1 MYLQDIKSSIIGY
14 VTIRAEGYYIEK
26 FINTCKNQN
35 IYLGNMKREKSTI
48 IIANV
53 PVKQFKI
60 MGKIAKKNKCKVKIL
75 EKKGVPFFLNKY
87 KKRKIFAISLMV
99 ILGIILVLSRFVW
112 NIEVTGNSSISSEEI
127 IDLVK
132 EEGLDIGVLK
142 SKVDIQKVVE
152 KIRLDRSDVAWCG
165 IKVSGTNVVIK
176 VVETD
181 KVPYVVDEDDY
192 CNIVATKDAMI
203 VDVNA
208 QNGSLQVKE
217 GDVVKKGTVLIAG
230 WLEGK
235 YTGIRYVHATGD
247 VKAKVWYSKKEKI
260 NFKQKQKKE
269 TGKTEKKYTVNVDK
283 FAINFY
289 KRLSKFENYDT
300 ISTEKKLKISSNF
313 YLPINFVI
321 KENKE
326 FVQEEITYS
335 VDEAKKIGEERL
347 SKLLDE
353 EVKGKGDIINKYIN
367 TNEVEDYIEVE
378 VIYEVLENIGTEEKI
393 SF

>member
-127 IDLVK
+127 INLVK